1 MPQFLSAMLVRVKH
15 PILIGG
21 QSCTLVSM
29 CSKKLKSWKSYL
41 FQPSSLDKSCEITT
55 TSGEPDVRHC
65 SATSSNLKFIY
76 VNYERFTKITR
87 NHPLWIWQTK
97 IPVPIWNK
105 STLKSLINEHA
116 RLSFLDFFPPYSKF
130 YVTN

>member
-76 VNYERFTKITR
+76 IMRSPQKLQEITHCGFDR
-87 NHPLWIWQTK
+87 LKFPFQFEIRVLWS
-97 IPVPIWNK
+97 P
-105 STLKSLINEHA
+105 
-116 RLSFLDFFPPYSKF
+116 
-130 YVTN
+130 